1 MHDQR
6 TVGLVCNPGAV
17 ELIIHPIGDLRCKEV
32 INICTGMRM
41 GFDCDVIVKTV
52 TGQLVA
58 IVLRGQCRFFGIFGR
73 EDDIIVPWDCIRRI
87 GDDIIL
93 IEVSGEFRREKRREK
108 LFV

>member
-1 MHDQR
+1 MQCR
-6 TVGLVCNPGAV
+6 
-17 ELIIHPIGDLRCKEV
+17 IGDLRCKEV

-41 GFDCDVIVKTV
+41 GFVCDVIVNTV

-58 IVLRGQCRFFGIFGR
+58 IVLPGQCRFFGIFGR